1 MKKAPA
7 ANIDNIGSLKTLK
20 STNFPPVLGGSLV
33 SIVKQAKINRAT
45 VKNPAILTPHSK
57 PIEELNVLFS
67 TIGYIKPPIELPV
80 ANTPK
85 AVALLVEKKCEIEE
99 AAGKKSIP
107 AASLTRQSGK
117 RKKKAIRECERAFDF
132 YSLHMLIL
140 VIRIFLYT
148 L

>member
-1 MKKAPA
+1 M
-7 ANIDNIGSLKTLK
+7 
-20 STNFPPVLGGSLV
+20 
-33 SIVKQAKINRAT
+33 SIVKQAKVNRAT

-67 TIGYIKPPIELPV
+67 TIGYINPPMELPV

-107 AASLTRQSGK
+107 AASLRDKVERERRK
-117 RKKKAIRECERAFDF
+117 RLEFT
-132 YSLHMLIL
+132 
-140 VIRIFLYT
+140 IFQCNFLT
-148 L
+148 HSTC